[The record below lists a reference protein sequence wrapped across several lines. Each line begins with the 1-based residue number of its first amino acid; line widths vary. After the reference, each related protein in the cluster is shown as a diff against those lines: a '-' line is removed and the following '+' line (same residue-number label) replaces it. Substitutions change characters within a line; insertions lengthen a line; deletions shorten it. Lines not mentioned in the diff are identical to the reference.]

1 MIVVQEERRLDD
13 YIIEEWYIQISS
25 LRWWSYWRRES
36 ISIVVEIRWESMI
49 TMGGYTGDR
58 EDYGSWRERIFLEI
72 YIL

>member
-1 MIVVQEERRLDD
+1 MTVVQKERWLDD
-13 YIIEEWYIQISS
+13 YRIEEWYIQISS

-36 ISIVVEIRWESMI
+36 SIIVVEIRWESMI

-72 YIL
+72 YII

>member
-1 MIVVQEERRLDD
+1 MTVVQEERWLDD

-25 LRWWSYWRRES
+25 LRWWSYWRGES
-36 ISIVVEIRWESMI
+36 SSIVVEIRWESVI

-72 YIL
+72 YSL

>member
-1 MIVVQEERRLDD
+1 MTVVQEERWLDD

-36 ISIVVEIRWESMI
+36 ISIVVEIRWESVI
-49 TMGGYTGDR
+49 IMGGYTGDR

-72 YIL
+72 YSL

>member
-1 MIVVQEERRLDD
+1 MTVVQEERWLDD

-25 LRWWSYWRRES
+25 LRWWSYWGRES
-36 ISIVVEIRWESMI
+36 ISIIVEIRWESVI

-72 YIL
+72 YSL